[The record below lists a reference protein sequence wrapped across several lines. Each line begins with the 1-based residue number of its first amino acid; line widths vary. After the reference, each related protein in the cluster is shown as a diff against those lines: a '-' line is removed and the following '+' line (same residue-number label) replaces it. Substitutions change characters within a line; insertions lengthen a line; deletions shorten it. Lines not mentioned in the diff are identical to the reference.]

1 LALVAAPAD
10 FGVYGRA
17 LLAVFVAGIIVF
29 LRLERAVIA
38 TPERTEAVAA
48 TAAAMRIALISLPLV
63 SAAIWFLILELRNGG
78 APTAMALAGSCTAKS
93 VLLLV
98 FAWLQ
103 REGLAKAMAL
113 AQSMQALTQLLV
125 QLALLATPLD
135 PVVAMLAG
143 DSAGASVGTAL
154 GVWRLQAHGV
164 SFAGAEKWR
173 AVIAANWRLPVLN
186 MPATLASQAAT
197 VMPLFAVGAHASP
210 AETGAL
216 AIAQRFVDP
225 AFQLCA
231 ALATQYAIERRYFAR
246 GVLPRT
252 AKVGYTVAYLAAG
265 LGLASAMAATA
276 LILAQIGLPWKLH
289 AAITLLWPALAVA
302 FAIYAGGPAMD
313 LSQLANHEG
322 AVLGVNTV
330 TLMVG
335 LFVVSNAGSTAAI
348 LWEFAALFT
357 TRTAVILA
365 IWGTDRA

>member
-276 LILAQIGLPWKLH
+276 LILAQIGL
-289 AAITLLWPALAVA
+289 LLWPALAVA